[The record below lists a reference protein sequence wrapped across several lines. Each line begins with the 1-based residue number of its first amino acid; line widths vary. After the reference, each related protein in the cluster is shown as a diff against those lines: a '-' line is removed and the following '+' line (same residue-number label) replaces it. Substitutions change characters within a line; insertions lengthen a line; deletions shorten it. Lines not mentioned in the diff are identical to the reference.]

1 MKKVINRK
9 KLSPKGIVYLLGF
22 GTAISLLGE
31 SSLYIVLPI
40 AHFASQLG
48 VTMTMVGIILG
59 TNRGTRLF
67 TNGPVGYLYERMNRR
82 PLLIAALCLAALASL
97 IYTLGF
103 GFWPLFFGRV
113 TWGIA
118 WSLLWIG
125 SKTVILEISD
135 ESNRG
140 TFNGIYQMFFL
151 AGIGFASLFGGVV
164 ADLVSFHFGQ
174 RLAVGVILTMAF
186 VLYLFLPETKIK
198 LKKPDDPEKEKAV
211 ESLKWN
217 VIVPS
222 SITIFITRFIE
233 RGVLA
238 ATASLWIN
246 TLFGG
251 NVHLFGFLL
260 PAATLAGLF
269 NAVKL
274 LPGVSS
280 APLIGFISDK
290 LKKRWIVIT
299 FALILCGVGL
309 WLMSIETVVIA
320 LIGVLLASLFGGS
333 SETLIPAII
342 GDEVGQRTSGRTM
355 GIIYTIA
362 DLGSTLGPFISL
374 AILDSKILTI
384 SEVYIACIGLVLIAA
399 ITTFIASRKE
409 SSKVSKREI
418 QKMPTIEVKE

>member
-1 MKKVINRK
+1 MSRK
-9 KLSPKGIVYLLGF
+9 KLSPRGTVYLLGI

-31 SSLYIVLPI
+31 STLYIVLPM

-59 TNRGTRLF
+59 TNRATRLF

-82 PLLIAALCLAALASL
+82 PLLITSLCLAALASL
-97 IYTLGF
+97 IYTLGI
-103 GFWPLFFGRV
+103 GFWPLFIGRV
-113 TWGIA
+113 TWGLA

-151 AGIGFASLFGGVV
+151 AGVGFASLFGGVV
-164 ADLVSFHFGQ
+164 ADLVNFQFGQ
-174 RLAVGVILTMAF
+174 RLAVGVILIMAF
-186 VLYLFLPETKIK
+186 VLFLLLPETKQNRNN
-198 LKKPDDPEKEKAV
+198 LDEPEKEKTQ
-211 ESLKWN
+211 ELLKWN
-217 VIVPS
+217 IIIPS

-251 NVHLFGFLL
+251 NVHLFGYLL

-280 APLIGFISDK
+280 APLVGYISDK

-299 FALILCGVGL
+299 LALIMCGVGL
-309 WLMSIETVVIA
+309 WLMSIDTVSIA
-320 LIGVLLASLFGGS
+320 LVGVLLASLFGGS

-362 DLGSTLGPFISL
+362 DLGSTLGPFLSL
-374 AILDSKILTI
+374 AILDSMILTI
-384 SEVYIACIGLVLIAA
+384 SEVYIVCIGLILIAA

-409 SSKVSKREI
+409 SNSSSKTTLTK
-418 QKMPTIEVKE
+418 KPTIELED

>member
-1 MKKVINRK
+1 MKKFSNRK

-31 SSLYIVLPI
+31 SSLYIVLPM

-48 VTMTMVGIILG
+48 ITMTMVGIILG
-59 TNRGTRLF
+59 TNRGTRLL

-82 PLLIAALCLAALASL
+82 PLLIASLCLAALASL

-113 TWGIA
+113 IWGCA

-151 AGIGFASLFGGVV
+151 AGVGFASLFGGVV

-174 RLAVGVILTMAF
+174 RLAVGVILTMAL
-186 VLYLFLPETKIK
+186 VLFLFLPETKLK
-198 LKKPDDPEKEKAV
+198 LKKVDDPGKEKVV
-211 ESLKWN
+211 ESLKWHI
-217 VIVPS
+217 IVPS

-251 NVHLFGFLL
+251 KVHLFGFLL

-280 APLIGFISDK
+280 APLIGYISDK

-320 LIGVLLASLFGGS
+320 LIGVVLASLFGGS

-374 AILDSKILTI
+374 AILDSEILSI
-384 SEVYIACIGLVLIAA
+384 NEVYIACIGLILIAA

-409 SSKVSKREI
+409 SSRISKI
-418 QKMPTIEVKE
+418 DN